1 MATKTNNDIIK
12 LLNLQH
18 DEVKDRLVAMEEQ
31 VKYTNGQ
38 VRKLN
43 TWKAVMED
51 REARAAQ
58 SGPNPKSSG
67 WDWKAYLALLATI
80 ATIFAGV
87 VSK

>member
-12 LLNLQH
+12 LLTSH
-18 DEVKDRLVAMEEQ
+18 HEEVKDRLVAMEEQ

-51 REARAAQ
+51 REAQAAL
-58 SGPNPKSSG
+58 SSSNPKASG
-67 WDWKAYLALLATI
+67 WDWKAYLALLATL